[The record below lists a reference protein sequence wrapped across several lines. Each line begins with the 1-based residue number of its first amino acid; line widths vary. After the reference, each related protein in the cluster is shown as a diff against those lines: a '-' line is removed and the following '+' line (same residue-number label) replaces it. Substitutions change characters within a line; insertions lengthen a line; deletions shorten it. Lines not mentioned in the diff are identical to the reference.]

1 MSHDAILQAVEA
13 YTGTIVDLDEKVAVT
28 PAELASA
35 RRNLVGSLRNAGLQ
49 AGDRVAM
56 AVSNGPRFVVAL
68 TSIMEAGGS
77 PLLLHQ
83 DTPAP
88 EIGRVAQLWQTR
100 AILTDGAP
108 DALEEVASTTKSFGN
123 NDWENFAW
131 GDRSDML
138 DSATSFPALPGVPL
152 HPTSGTTGEP
162 KIAVR
167 PGPCAVA
174 EAEHYIE
181 TMDIDSKD
189 TILTVAPMS
198 HAYAYG
204 CCVMNSL
211 VANCN
216 LVSMRQFNPRLVEQA
231 FEAHPITIL
240 PAVPAMVDLMV
251 IGRGTR
257 WERPPRH
264 LLTAGAPLGIRTA
277 REARKK
283 LLVSIRP
290 LYGTTET
297 GGISVATDADEE
309 IGACVGPAMNG
320 VESRLRLLPQEEEGI
335 DEGLGVLEIRSSSM
349 MSGYLRPEGV
359 DASLINEGWFS
370 TEDLAWIGDDGGINL
385 RGRQSD
391 MINVFGMKVVP
402 SEVED
407 VIAAFPGVLDV
418 KVYAGRHRSGSQL
431 VKAAVAANEVFD
443 IEELRKHCKNQLVHY
458 KRPEVIARLDQL
470 PRSPAG
476 KILKDQLP

>member
-1 MSHDAILQAVEA
+1 MSDDAILTAIDS
-13 YTGTIVDLDEKVAVT
+13 YRGTMIDLDEQVSVE
-28 PAELASA
+28 PSELASA
-35 RRNLVGSLRNAGLQ
+35 RATLISGLRKVGLQ
-49 AGDRVAM
+49 SGDRVAM
-56 AVSNGPRFVVAL
+56 AVGNGPRFVVAL
-68 TSIMEAGGS
+68 TSIIEAGGS
-77 PLLLHQ
+77 PLLLHP
-83 DTPAP
+83 DTPPA

-100 AILTDGAP
+100 GTLTDGQP
-108 DALEEVASTTKSFGN
+108 DALQSVAAKTAALGDDSWN
-123 NDWENFAW
+123 HYAW
-131 GDRSDML
+131 GDQQ
-138 DSATSFPALPGVPL
+138 DSLSADVQFPSLPGVPL

-167 PGPCAVA
+167 PAAAAVA
-174 EAEHYIE
+174 EAEHYID
-181 TMDIDSKD
+181 TIGIDSKD

-211 VANCN
+211 VAGCN
-216 LVSMRQFNPRLVEQA
+216 LISMRRFNPRLVENA
-231 FEAHPITIL
+231 FAAYPVTIL

-251 IGRGTR
+251 LGRGIR
-257 WERPPRH
+257 WETPPRR

-277 REARKK
+277 QEARKK
-283 LLVSIRP
+283 LLVAIRP

-297 GGISVATDADEE
+297 GGISVAMDADEE
-309 IGACVGPAMNG
+309 IGACVGPAMKG

-335 DEGLGVLEIRSSSM
+335 DDGLGILEVRSSSM

-359 DASLINEGWFS
+359 DDSLINDGWFS
-370 TEDLAWIGDDGGINL
+370 TEDLAWLGEGDAINL

-407 VIAAFPGVLDV
+407 VIGAFPGVLDV

-431 VKAAVAANEVFD
+431 VKAAIAAEETFD
-443 IEELRKHCKNQLVHY
+443 IAELRAHCENQLVHY
-458 KRPEVIARLDQL
+458 KRPEVMTRLDQL

-476 KILKDQLP
+476 KIIKDQLP

>member
-1 MSHDAILQAVEA
+1 MSNDAILTAIDS
-13 YTGTIVDLDEKVAVT
+13 YTGTISDLDERVSVS
-28 PAELASA
+28 PSDLAAA
-35 RRNLVGSLRNAGLQ
+35 RRKLAAGLRDVGLQ
-49 AGDRVAM
+49 PGDRVAM

-68 TSIMEAGGS
+68 ISLLEAGGS

-83 DTPAP
+83 DTPAA
-88 EIGRVAQLWQTR
+88 EIGRVADLWQTR
-100 AILTDGAP
+100 GVLTDGSIEDVAEIASSTK
-108 DALEEVASTTKSFGN
+108 ALDGD
-123 NDWENFAW
+123 DWNHFAW
-131 GDRSDML
+131 GERVDLL
-138 DSATSFPALPGVPL
+138 DAEKQFPSLEGVPL

-167 PGPCAVA
+167 PGHCAIA
-174 EAEHYIE
+174 EAEHYTE
-181 TMDIDSKD
+181 TIGIDAKD

-216 LVSMRQFNPRLVEQA
+216 LVSMRRFNPRLVEQA
-231 FEAHPITIL
+231 FSFFPITIL

-251 IGRGTR
+251 VGRGIR
-257 WERPPRH
+257 WDRPPRH

-283 LLVSIRP
+283 LLVAIRP

-297 GGISVATDADEE
+297 GGISVAMDADEE

-320 VESRLRLLPQEEEGI
+320 VETRLRLLPNDEEGI
-335 DEGLGVLEIRSSSM
+335 DEGLGILEIRSSSM

-359 DASLINEGWFS
+359 DSSMIDDGWFS
-370 TEDLAWIGDDGGINL
+370 TEDLAWLGGDGAINL

-431 VKAAVAANEVFD
+431 VKAAIAADETFD
-443 IEELRKHCKNQLVHY
+443 IAELRKHCGSQLVHY
-458 KRPEVIARLDQL
+458 KRPEAIARLDRL

-476 KILKDQLP
+476 KIIKDQLP

>member
-1 MSHDAILQAVEA
+1 MSHDAILKAVES
-13 YTGTIVDLDEKVAVT
+13 YTGTIIDLDEKISVSAV
-28 PAELASA
+28 ELATA
-35 RRNLVGSLRNAGLQ
+35 RRDLVSSLREIGLQ

-56 AVSNGPRFVVAL
+56 AIGNGPRFIVAL
-68 TSIMEAGGS
+68 TGILEAGGS

-83 DTPAP
+83 DTPAA
-88 EIGRVAQLWQTR
+88 EIGRVAQQWQTR
-100 AILTDGAP
+100 GILTDGAP
-108 DALEEVASTTKSFGN
+108 EALAEVAGTAASIDG
-123 NDWENFAW
+123 DWNHFAW
-131 GDRSDML
+131 GDRVGML
-138 DSATSFPALPGVPL
+138 DPAISFPSLPGVPL

-181 TMDIDSKD
+181 TMDIDSRD

-211 VANCN
+211 IANCN
-216 LVSMRQFNPRLVEQA
+216 LASMRQFNPRLVEKA
-231 FEAHPITIL
+231 FEAYPITIL
-240 PAVPAMVDLMV
+240 PAVPAMVDLML

-257 WERPPRH
+257 WEQPPRH

-297 GGISVATDADEE
+297 GGISVAVDADEE
-309 IGACVGPAMNG
+309 IGACVGPAMKG

-359 DASLINEGWFS
+359 DNSLIDDGWFS
-370 TEDLAWIGDDGGINL
+370 TEDLAWIDEHGALNL

-418 KVYAGRHRSGSQL
+418 KVYSGRHRSGSQL
-431 VKAAVAANEVFD
+431 VKAAVAADEKFD

-458 KRPEVIARLDQL
+458 KRPEVIARLDRL

-476 KILKDQLP
+476 KILKSQLP